1 MREICTSGS
10 EGGGGGSR
18 SLPLSVEHDAP
29 LEWRAP
35 SDEPIL
41 FNRDLV

>member
-18 SLPLSVEHDAP
+18 SLPLSEDHD
-29 LEWRAP
+29 
-35 SDEPIL
+35 SSL
-41 FNRDLV
+41 FYFFGSYG